1 MGLPADNADGLQTVA
16 PQVTFPCH
24 PRMVGDDYYMTNPR
38 HAAGDADATDSG
50 ELAWEPRR
58 WYLTVGGAL
67 ATVYAKSDGE
77 HEYRS
82 AGCGEASESPG
93 GRKMVQANA
102 NDHAANCHAAP
113 DPRPQRASEI
123 ARDIITDVSAEL
135 PRIDAKAAAGIALAV
150 ALIVGLVSTQT
161 PSASPSFVAGI
172 VGGVFLTLALL
183 LFLAALAER
192 DSAAHGSVLR
202 WARYESGHALLADLA
217 QLDKAVYYATVAVAL
232 SGAAH
237 AKSRRLQLGIYA
249 GAFAIMS
256 FVCGVGIAFLGG

>member
-1 MGLPADNADGLQTVA
+1 
-16 PQVTFPCH
+16 
-24 PRMVGDDYYMTNPR
+24 MVGDDYNMTNPQ

-50 ELAWEPRR
+50 EHAWEPRR

-67 ATVYAKSDGE
+67 ATVYANSDGE
-77 HEYRS
+77 HEYRC
-82 AGCGEASESPG
+82 AGCGEGSESPG
-93 GRKMVQANA
+93 RRKMVQTNA

-183 LFLAALAER
+183 LFLAALSER
-192 DSAAHGSVLR
+192 DSTARGSVLP

-217 QLDKAVYYATVAVAL
+217 QLDKAVYYAKVAVAL

-237 AKSRRLQLGIYA
+237 AKSRRLQFGVYA
-249 GAFAIMS
+249 GAFAVMS